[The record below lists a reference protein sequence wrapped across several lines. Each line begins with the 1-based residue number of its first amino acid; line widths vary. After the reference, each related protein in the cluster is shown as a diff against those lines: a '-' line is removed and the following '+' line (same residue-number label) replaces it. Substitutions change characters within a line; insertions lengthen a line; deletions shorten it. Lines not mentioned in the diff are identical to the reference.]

1 MVEHP
6 NLPFRREYTL
16 LAQTP
21 MIHFQHDQSGA
32 ALRPSEVK
40 PKFDRYLRK
49 LYGKAIPEHWRVSE
63 QHEALNYQMRITVTG
78 QDKRNGLTIRDC
90 KAYFGNMGNSVD
102 TKDLVFRDCKLEI
115 NCFVPELLK
124 LIDQHIGSFF
134 VLHNFGTRQSKGFG
148 GFLVQEKTSE
158 AHAGRIFQ
166 QNYPYYFYADFPA
179 NTDLRGRL
187 NHAMVVYA
195 CLKNGMSMGNRG
207 FPGYAVNGYMYD
219 NVGNDKEFIRDFI
232 MRNGRGAYDSYEFIR
247 AVLGL
252 AENYNYRQ
260 RGLVKVIQI
269 QGTGLRNKRPVIPLE
284 SLKDGLGIKRFQ
296 SPILIKIYE
305 NRMYFLLQNTYADI
319 LGKAFI
325 LMREQDWDPIKEMI
339 SNNQHEQA
347 QQLLQQR
354 AKIIYTPEELEDDVL
369 MHGFVDYFNRKKDA
383 LRRCPQDWKPSADLI
398 LEKGGR
404 T

>member
-32 ALRPSEVK
+32 ALRSSEVK
-40 PKFDRYLRK
+40 PKLDRYLRK
-49 LYGKAIPEHWRVSE
+49 LYGKAMPKHWRVSE
-63 QHEALNYQMRITVTG
+63 QHEALNYQMRITATG

-90 KAYFGNMGNSVD
+90 KAYFGNMGNSAD
-102 TKDLVFRDCKLEI
+102 NKELVFRDCTLEI
-115 NCFVPELLK
+115 NCFIPELLR
-124 LIDQHIGSFF
+124 LIDEHIGSFF

-158 AHAGRIFQ
+158 VQAGRVIQ
-166 QNYPYYFYADFPA
+166 QNCPHFFYADFSA

-187 NHAMVVYA
+187 NHAMVVYT

-207 FPGYAVNGYMYD
+207 FPGYAINGYMYD
-219 NVGNDKEFIRDFI
+219 DVGNDKEFIRDFV
-232 MRNGRGAYDSYEFIR
+232 MRSGRASYDSYEFIR

-252 AENYNYRQ
+252 AENYDYRQ

-269 QGTGLRNKRPVIPLE
+269 QGTELRNGRPVIPLE

-296 SPILIKIYE
+296 SPVLIKIFR
-305 NRMYFLLQNTYADI
+305 NRMYFIMRSSYEDI
-319 LGKAFI
+319 LGKAFV
-325 LMREQDWDPIKEMI
+325 LMKESNWDPIKAMI
-339 SNNQHEQA
+339 ARGQYVQA
-347 QQLLQQR
+347 QQVLQDTAQV
-354 AKIIYTPEELEDDVL
+354 IFTPKEFDARFFMCD
-369 MHGFVDYFNRKKDA
+369 FVDYFNEKKDD
-383 LRRCPQDWKPSADLI
+383 LRRCPRDWKPSADLT
-398 LEKGGR
+398 LEKGGK
-404 T
+404 